1 MKRKKSFAAFV
12 IQKILLFVIS
22 IVALSLLVFAMSRA
36 APGDPLV
43 SYYGDQAERMS
54 TEQRDAAM
62 DRLGLKKPVPEQYA
76 IWVRHALHGN
86 FGISYKYKQDVM
98 EVISGRLANTL
109 ILGGVG
115 FVLTFL
121 LALLLGI
128 FCAGREGGPAD
139 TVLCRAGTVTSCIP
153 EFWLSLIL
161 ILVFSV
167 TFRLLPSSGA
177 FSYGQEGSVQNR
189 ILHMILP
196 LTVIVLSH
204 LWYYAYLIRNR
215 LLEETRMEYVL
226 LGKSMGLTRR
236 QIMNRHCV
244 RNILPAY
251 ISIMAISLPHV
262 LEGTYIVEMVFSY
275 PGLGTLS
282 FESAKYHDYNML
294 MVLVIL
300 TGILVILGNITGQA
314 VSERIDTRM
323 KPERHPEIGEEV
335 TSRE

>member
-1 MKRKKSFAAFV
+1 MKRKKEFAVFV
-12 IQKILLFVIS
+12 IRKLVLFIIS
-22 IVALSLLVFAMSRA
+22 IWALTLLVFVMSRT

-43 SYYGDQAERMS
+43 SYYGEQAERMS
-54 TEQRDAAM
+54 TEQRDVAM
-62 DRLGLKKPVPEQYA
+62 EKLGLTKSVPEQYV
-76 IWVRHALHGN
+76 IWVKHALRGD
-86 FGISYKYKQDVM
+86 FGISFKYKQDVLQ
-98 EVISGRLANTL
+98 VISGRLANTL

-128 FCAGREGGPAD
+128 FCAGREGAPAD
-139 TVLCRAGTVTSCIP
+139 TVLCKAGTVTSCIP

-177 FSYGQEGSVQNR
+177 FSYGREGSVPDR
-189 ILHMILP
+189 LIHMILP

-244 RNILPAY
+244 RNILSSY

-314 VSERIDTRM
+314 ISEQIDARM
-323 KPERHPEIGEEV
+323 KPERHPDLGEEV
-335 TSRE
+335 SVRE